1 MKTDFGVRRDISFA
15 LSEHCRLPPL
25 TQGLRPGLH
34 SCAAAAARGSN
45 FA

>member
-1 MKTDFGVRRDISFA
+1 MKTDFGVRRDYFFRPYRA
-15 LSEHCRLPPL
+15 FPLL